1 MGLETIQ
8 RKENEIGKHISNG
21 YNEYKDFEGKKYTS
35 MRVEG
40 THQWYYDKGRM
51 ERKEDNTR

>member
-21 YNEYKDFEGKKYTS
+21 YNEYKDFEGK
-35 MRVEG
+35 R
-40 THQWYYDKGRM
+40 
-51 ERKEDNTR
+51 RKSIPT